1 MIIRSIL
8 LVATL
13 VTFSVRADVFGDA
26 QWLSDPRMADLPTIN
41 YLIRAKEP
49 APAASGPKNIH
60 TLMRDEIT
68 LREKPT
74 SAQLYVT
81 GDDYYKLSV
90 NGTPLVQGPEG
101 GYDFSYP
108 YYALEIS
115 KALQGGTN
123 CLASHVYYQGLRNRV
138 WGSADNRSGFIL
150 RLEVTYADGTT
161 EIFETDDNWRV
172 LPLEAFP
179 GEDTIGYSTQFLE
192 HIDMRH
198 MPVGWEQVGFDERT
212 WVSPAVGRQDHV
224 FIEQV
229 TPPLQRY
236 AVQPKVA
243 KRLEDGTWFY
253 DFGTEIVG
261 HTRVQ
266 VQGEAGQVITVRHGE
281 ELNDDGRVRYKLR
294 ANMTYE
300 EKPVLSGK
308 VDVIPFYDYRA
319 FRYMEILDSPVEPV
333 LWVEV
338 RHHPFDPSESTF
350 TASDTSLEQIF
361 TLCKN
366 TIQMGSQGGFVDC
379 PTREKGQYLGD
390 TVIAA
395 RSHLWL
401 TGDPSLTKKA
411 LYEFY
416 QSCKI
421 HPGMMGV
428 APGHFMQEIA
438 EFPLQYPLMLE
449 YYYNHS
455 GDRAF
460 LEAMVDN
467 VFPGLF
473 AYYARYENETGLL
486 VGLNKPEKW
495 LVIDWPGNMRDG
507 YDYPSNDAP
516 NTLLNGFYYGAL
528 QCAARLEALLG
539 RDSGAYTARADRV
552 AEAFATLLVDP
563 ATGLY
568 VDRPGST
575 HSSLHA
581 NAVPLAFGLTKGA
594 DPARMLAFI
603 KGKGLS
609 CGVYIASYVIEACF
623 RAGAPDL
630 GYALLTNDDKN
641 SWNEM
646 LRAGATTCL
655 EVWSPD
661 QKSNMS
667 WCHPWATSPIYLI
680 AEHVLGLTPAAPGW
694 EAVRFAPAK
703 IAGLPAMTLTVPHPL
718 GRMTVNYDPAT
729 GYQLTVP
736 EGVPVAI
743 VAVDGLS
750 VRSNGEPIR

>member
-1 MIIRSIL
+1 MLVRGIL
-8 LVATL
+8 ALVAL
-13 VTFSVRADVFGDA
+13 VSLSAHADVFGASD
-26 QWLSDPRMADLPTIN
+26 WLRDPRMDGHPIVN
-41 YLIRAKEP
+41 YLLRAQVP
-49 APAASGPKNIH
+49 APAPTGPKNIH
-60 TLMRDEIT
+60 TLMRGEVT
-68 LREKPT
+68 LREKPV
-74 SAQLYVT
+74 SAELFVT
-81 GDDYYKLSV
+81 GDDYYTLRI
-90 NGTPLVQGPEG
+90 NGLPVVQGPEG

-108 YYALEIS
+108 YYRIDAAAYLVAG
-115 KALQGGTN
+115 KN
-123 CLASHVYYQGLRNRV
+123 CLASHVFYQGLRNRV
-138 WGSADNRSGFIL
+138 WGSADNRAGFIL
-150 RLEVTYADGTT
+150 RLEVAYSDGSK
-161 EIFETDDNWRV
+161 EVFGTDEHWRV
-172 LPLEAFP
+172 HPLEAFP
-179 GEDTIGYSTQFLE
+179 GEETIGYSTQFLE
-192 HIDMRH
+192 HIDMRR
-198 MPVGWEQVGFDERT
+198 MPSGWELVGFDDSA
-212 WVSPAVGRQDHV
+212 WVAPLMGRQDHV
-224 FIEQV
+224 FTLQV

-236 AVQPKVA
+236 TVRPQTT

-319 FRYMEILDSPVEPV
+319 FRYMEILDSPVEPD

-338 RHHPFDPSESTF
+338 RHHPFDATASTF
-350 TASDTSLEQIF
+350 TSEDRSLEQIF
-361 TLCKN
+361 ALCKN

-395 RSHLWL
+395 RAHLWL

-416 QSCKI
+416 LSCKI

-449 YYYNHS
+449 YYYKHTD
-455 GDRAF
+455 DRAF
-460 LEAMVDN
+460 LEAMAAG

-473 AYYARYENETGLL
+473 DYYASFENDAGLL

-507 YDYPSNDAP
+507 YDYPRNDDP
-516 NTLLNGFYYGAL
+516 NTLLNAFYYGAL
-528 QCAARLEALLG
+528 RCAARVEETLG
-539 RDSGAYTARADRV
+539 RDGSVYETRAERV
-552 AEAFATLLVDP
+552 ADGFANLLVDP
-563 ATGLY
+563 TTGLY

-594 DPARMLAFI
+594 DPAKMLAFI

-623 RAGAPDL
+623 LAGAPDI
-630 GYALLTNDDKN
+630 GYALLVNDEKN
-641 SWNEM
+641 SWKEM

-718 GRMTVNYDPAT
+718 GSMTVNYDPDS